1 MKFSVIITTFN
12 RPKHLQKAY
21 ASVLLQSQTPN
32 EVIIINNGKNFY
44 KKNFFPQQK
53 KIKLKIINSKKNLF
67 PSKARNKGA
76 KISKNNFLA
85 FLDDD
90 DVWQKNYLLE
100 AKKIIL
106 RKKGKIILSKIYKK
120 KSNSE
125 TLFKDPTNINLTELF
140 VKNLGVTGSNIVINK
155 KLFFSLG
162 GYKSELE
169 PSEDKSLVIEA
180 LLKKTKIFISKSK
193 VFFSTHEELR
203 LTTNYFKLRC
213 GTKNFYKKYKKL
225 MSFSQKIKVLKKLN
239 IFRIKSGQIHFV
251 LNFFFFFLLTKI
263 IN

>member
-21 ASVLLQSQTPN
+21 ASVLSQSQKPD
-32 EVIIINNGKNFY
+32 EVIIINNGKDYY
-44 KKNFFPQQK
+44 KNNFFPQLK
-53 KIKLKIINSKKNLF
+53 KIKLKINNTKKNLF
-67 PSKARNKGA
+67 PSKARN
-76 KISKNNFLA
+76 
-85 FLDDD
+85 LDDD
-90 DVWQKNYLLE
+90 DIWHKNYLSE

-106 RKKGKIILSKIYKK
+106 KKKGMIILSKIYKK
-120 KSNSE
+120 NNNSE
-125 TLFKDPTNINLTELF
+125 ILFKDPTNINLTELF

-180 LLKKTKIFISKSK
+180 LLKKIKIFIGESK

-203 LTTNYFKLRC
+203 LTTNYF
-213 GTKNFYKKYKKL
+213 YKKYKKV
-225 MSFSQKIKVLKKLN
+225 MSFTQKIKVLKKLN
-239 IFRIKSGQIHFV
+239 IFRIKSGQIHYV
-251 LNFFFFFLLTKI
+251 LNFFIFFLLTKI
-263 IN
+263 IS